1 MRVELLVNGESH
13 GVEGHPL
20 ERLLDVLR
28 RELGLAGTKEGCGE
42 GECGACTVLLDGAP
56 VLSCL
61 VPLAQCAG
69 RSIETVEAL
78 ASGPA
83 REVFERLVEEGGVQC
98 GACTPGIV
106 LAAWKLL
113 ESTPRPTRAEVR
125 TALAGNLCRCTGYEG
140 IFRALVP
147 DEDPGANG

>member
-1 MRVELLVNGESH
+1 VKVDLRVNGTERSL
-13 GVEGHPL
+13 EAEPM

-28 RELGLAGTKEGCGE
+28 ERLGLTGTKEGCGE
-42 GECGACTVLLDGAP
+42 GECGACTVLLDGRP

-61 VPLAQCAG
+61 VPLVQCAG
-69 RSIETVEAL
+69 AEVETIEAV

-83 REVFERLVEEGGVQC
+83 RDFVERFVDTGGVQC